1 MGDTGFEDLQKSPM
15 KNTSS
20 LSLGAE
26 SGAFF
31 ARIDFGTFHTL
42 RAGAPPS
49 RKFRPSSQNP
59 SPQLMA
65 LRPLQNALI
74 SRHLRAGDTVPR
86 RARRVN
92 RRGRSQTSEVRN
104 RRKGKIRKEE
114 MENQR
119 WEMEFTESWRHG
131 TRS

>member
-1 MGDTGFEDLQKSPM
+1 M

-59 SPQLMA
+59 SPQLKA

-74 SRHLRAGDTVPR
+74 SRHLRAGN
-86 RARRVN
+86 A
-92 RRGRSQTSEVRN
+92 E
-104 RRKGKIRKEE
+104 
-114 MENQR
+114 
-119 WEMEFTESWRHG
+119 
-131 TRS
+131 